1 MSGASKIGETRGN
14 PLNFSIR
21 SQWNSTCFW
30 FSQRN
35 LTPNMKTKTSFQ
47 MLMGAAALGLTLT
60 ATAPA
65 ARAMDMP
72 ATMAF
77 KTQLNS
83 NLDKLFIVHAYQ
95 GNLGEVKL
103 GKLAEM
109 RAKDPMVKMV
119 AQTIV
124 KEHGMANRDLLG
136 HFKTL
141 GVPVPK
147 DAGIA
152 NAAIYEKMSK
162 LSGSAFDKAYIAVQA
177 DAHEAA
183 IVMYSHE
190 VDAGKNATVKTY
202 AANKL
207 PGILG
212 HTAMIYQAG
221 AKVGAPGLN
230 LRPAPVKQ
238 AAPAAAKEHEE
249 MMKMMMNHK
258 M

>member
-1 MSGASKIGETRGN
+1 
-14 PLNFSIR
+14 
-21 SQWNSTCFW
+21 
-30 FSQRN
+30 
-35 LTPNMKTKTSFQ
+35 MKTNSFK
-47 MLMGAAALGLTLT
+47 MLLGAAALGLTLT
-60 ATAPA
+60 TTAPA
-65 ARAMDMP
+65 AHAMDMP
-72 ATMAF
+72 ATMKF
-77 KTQLNS
+77 KSALSN
-83 NLDKLFIVHAYQ
+83 NLDKLFMVHAYQ

-103 GKLAEM
+103 GKLAVQ

-124 KEHGMANRDLLG
+124 MEHGMANRDLLG

-147 DAGIA
+147 DAGVA
-152 NAAIYEKMSK
+152 NAALYEKMSK
-162 LSGSAFDKAYIAVQA
+162 LYGSAFDKAYMSAQA
-177 DAHEAA
+177 GAHEAT
-183 IVMYSHE
+183 VVLYSHE
-190 VDAGKNATVKTY
+190 IDSGKNATAKAY
-202 AANKL
+202 AKNKL

-238 AAPAAAKEHEE
+238 AAPAAAKEHEQ
-249 MMKMMMNHK
+249 MMKMEMNGK